1 MTQKN
6 EILDH
11 LLAGNTLTSLEALY
25 KFGCFRLG
33 ARIWDLRQASHDI
46 VMDFVEVE
54 TRRGKSNV
62 ARYRINECG

>member
-6 EILDH
+6 DILDH
-11 LLAGNTLTSLEALY
+11 LLAGRTLTALEALY

-33 ARIWDLRQASHDI
+33 ARVWDLRQAGHDI
-46 VMDFVEVE
+46 KMDFVEVE

-62 ARYRINECG
+62 ARYSL